1 MLIDLRQFDQ
11 IEKNELCVM
20 WSNFVLPMQFPSP
33 SVTAFY
39 KREEEMKLFSIAT
52 LLFATLLG
60 FNAYAGGKAH
70 HVVYHVDQNDPK
82 AMNLTLNNIQNMR
95 KYYKDKGEEV
105 TIELVANGP
114 GILMFNEDS
123 PVKARIE
130 TMSLEASNLTFSG
143 CAVSTHKIGK
153 KRGKEL
159 KLLGEVTS
167 TPSGV
172 VRISELQE
180 EGYSYIRP

>member
-1 MLIDLRQFDQ
+1 MRYLTIAAML
-11 IEKNELCVM
+11 VM
-20 WSNFVLPMQFPSP
+20 TLIGSN
-33 SVTAFY
+33 A
-39 KREEEMKLFSIAT
+39 IA
-52 LLFATLLG
+52 A
-60 FNAYAGGKAH
+60 NKVH
-70 HVVYHVDQNDPK
+70 HVVYHMDQNNPK

-95 KYYKDKGEEV
+95 NYYKKKGEEV

-130 TMSLEASNLTFSG
+130 TMALEASNLTFSG
-143 CAVSTHKIGK
+143 CAISAHKIGK
-153 KRGKEL
+153 KMGKEL
-159 KLLGEVTS
+159 KMISEITS